1 VDTATADPLIGDI
14 LDGRYRVDA
23 RVARGGMATVYTG
36 FDIRLDRVVAVK
48 VMHATLAD
56 DDDFVA
62 RFHREARAAAMLS
75 HHNVVAIYDQG
86 EDTGRVF
93 LVMEHVSGGTL
104 RDRMRVEGRLSPVAA
119 LGVMEPVLQALSAA
133 HAAGLVHRD
142 VKPEN
147 ILITPGGA
155 VKVADFGLARAVE
168 SSAMTTTGLL
178 IGTVSYLA
186 PEQVV
191 TGRADM
197 RSDVYAAGIVLFE
210 MLTGAPPFDGETPL
224 SVAYQHVND
233 TVPRPS
239 SVLAG
244 VPRELDDI
252 VATATNRDPAE
263 RPADARELLAAVRRA
278 QLSLDTGHETAPL
291 RPLADVPTIVTPRTR
306 RTQRGTPTALLP
318 QAARPPAP
326 PLPTAHHP
334 VRRRRR
340 PSAATVIMLVLALL
354 LGAAAL
360 VGWQLGNDDE
370 TTATP
375 SRLVAMPKLDGRT
388 QHEAEALLAGL
399 QIRPDNIKV
408 VGFFHEDVPKDV
420 VYDQSPKVAD
430 QLDPATAKVQLVVS
444 KGKDRVKVPTLTGLT
459 RAEAVKT
466 LKDARLRE
474 GEIFLRYSETV
485 PEGTVIAT
493 DPVQG
498 VLIRPKPGTVVKP
511 GEKVEFVVSRGR
523 KPIKVPDVVGAKA
536 DAAEKRLEGL
546 GLVVNDTEEPSETV
560 TAGVVISQRP
570 DSGTLFKGDAV
581 SLVVSK
587 GPPMRQLPNLVGQR
601 REVADRVL
609 RGLGLIPLFRDFEG
623 EDDGGEVVFRQEP
636 GAGQLAAKGSVI
648 TLFMV

>member
-1 VDTATADPLIGDI
+1 VDTATADPLIGEI

-36 FDIRLDRVVAVK
+36 FDVRLDRVVAIK

-56 DDDFVA
+56 DDEFVA

-86 EDTGRVF
+86 EDAGRVF
-93 LVMEHVSGGTL
+93 LVMEHVTGGTL

-119 LGVMEPVLQALSAA
+119 LAIMEPVLQALSAA

-224 SVAYQHVND
+224 SVAYQHVNN

-252 VATATNRDPAE
+252 VAIATHRDPAE
-263 RPADARELLAAVRRA
+263 RPADARELLSAVRRA
-278 QLSLDTGHETAPL
+278 QLTLDTENETAVL
-291 RPLADVPTIVTPRTR
+291 RPLDDAPTIVTPRTR
-306 RTQRGTPTALLP
+306 RTQRGTPTTLLP
-318 QAARPPAP
+318 QQAPPPAP
-326 PLPTAHHP
+326 PLPTAHRP
-334 VRRRRR
+334 VRRRRG
-340 PSAATVIMLVLALL
+340 PSAATVIMLVLAVL

-360 VGWQLGNDDE
+360 VGWQLG
-370 TTATP
+370 TAEEPTDAP
-375 SRLVAMPKLDGRT
+375 ATLVAMPKLDGRT
-388 QHEAEALLAGL
+388 QQEAAALLAEL
-399 QIRPDNIKV
+399 QIRPANIKV
-408 VGFFHEDVPKDV
+408 VSFFNEDVPKDQ
-420 VYDQSPKVAD
+420 VYDQSPKPTD
-430 QLDPATAKVQLVVS
+430 RLDPATAKVQLVVS
-444 KGKDRVKVPTLTGLT
+444 KGKDRVKVPSLDGLSKADAIKAL
-459 RAEAVKT
+459 RA
-466 LKDARLRE
+466 ARLKE
-474 GEIFLRYSETV
+474 GTIFERYSETV
-485 PEGTVIAT
+485 PAGTVIAT

-498 VLIRPKPGTVVKP
+498 VLMRPKPGTVVKP

-523 KPIKVPDVVGAKA
+523 KPIKVPDVVGDKA

-546 GLVVNDTEEPSETV
+546 GLVVDDTEELSETV
-560 TAGVVISQRP
+560 KAGVVISQRP
-570 DSGTLFKGDAV
+570 DSGTLVKGDSV

-587 GPPMRQLPNLVGQR
+587 GPPMRQVPNLTGQKR
-601 REVADRVL
+601 KDAQRIL
-609 RGLGLIPLFRDFEG
+609 RGLGLIAQFRDFEG
-623 EDDGGEVVFRQEP
+623 EDDGGQIVFRQEP

>member
-1 VDTATADPLIGDI
+1 VDTATADPLIGEI

-36 FDIRLDRVVAVK
+36 FDLRLDRVVAIK

-56 DDDFVA
+56 DDEFVS
-62 RFHREARAAAMLS
+62 RFHREARASAMLS

-86 EDTGRVF
+86 EDAGRVF

-104 RDRMRVEGRLSPVAA
+104 RDRLRVEGRLSPIAA
-119 LGVMEPVLQALSAA
+119 LSVMEPVLQALAAA

-147 ILITPGGA
+147 ILIAAGGA

-224 SVAYQHVND
+224 SVAYQHVNEA
-233 TVPRPS
+233 VPRPS
-239 SVLAG
+239 SILVG

-252 VATATNRDPAE
+252 VAMATHRDPAE
-263 RPADARELLAAVRRA
+263 RPADARQLLAAVRRA
-278 QLSLDTGHETAPL
+278 LLTLDAGHETAVL
-291 RPLADVPTIVTPRTR
+291 RPLEDAPTIVTPPPR
-306 RTQRGTPTALLP
+306 RTQRGAPTTMLP
-318 QAARPPAP
+318 QQPPVP
-326 PLPTAHHP
+326 PLSTAHHP

-360 VGWQLGNDDE
+360 VGWQLGNADD
-370 TTATP
+370 TAASP
-375 SRLVAMPKLDGRT
+375 AKLVPMPKLDGRT
-388 QHEAEALLAGL
+388 QREAEALLAEL
-399 QIRPDNIKV
+399 QIRPDHIKV
-408 VGFFHEDVPKDV
+408 VSFFNEDVPKDE
-420 VYDQSPKVAD
+420 VYDQSPKATD
-430 QLDPATAKVQLVVS
+430 PLDPATAKVQLVVS
-444 KGKDRVKVPTLTGLT
+444 KGKDRVKVPSLAGLT
-459 RAEAVKT
+459 KAEAIKA

-474 GEIFLRYSETV
+474 GKIYERYSETV
-485 PEGTVIAT
+485 AQGMVIAT
-493 DPVQG
+493 DMVQG
-498 VLIRPKPGTVVKP
+498 VLIRPKPGTVLKP
-511 GEKVEFVVSRGR
+511 GDKVEFVVSRGR
-523 KPIKVPDVVGAKA
+523 KPIKVPDVVGDEA
-536 DAAEKRLEGL
+536 DDAEERLEDL
-546 GLVVNDTEEPSETV
+546 GLVVNATEQLSETV
-560 TAGVVISQRP
+560 PAGDVISQRP
-570 DSGTLFKGDAV
+570 DKGTLFKGESV

-587 GPPMRQLPNLVGQR
+587 GPPMRQVPNLTGQKR
-601 REVADRVL
+601 RDAERIL
-609 RGLGLIPLFRDFEG
+609 RGLGLIPQFRDFEG
-623 EDDGGEVVFRQEP
+623 EDDGGRVVFRQEP